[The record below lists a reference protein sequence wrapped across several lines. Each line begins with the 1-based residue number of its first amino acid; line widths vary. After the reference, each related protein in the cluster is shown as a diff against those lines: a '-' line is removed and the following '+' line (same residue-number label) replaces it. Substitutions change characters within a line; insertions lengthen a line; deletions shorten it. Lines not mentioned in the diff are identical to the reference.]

1 MAEFIED
8 CIRDIS
14 NEASSIVDAYEI
26 VLEYGYGDKIKTTL
40 DIDNLIKS
48 YITNKDYDK
57 ANLLWNSFYPLVKDE
72 HRCMYWVCTPQSSTI
87 LTRLCTI
94 NDIIDYLRRYNDE

>member
-26 VLEYGYGDKIKTTL
+26 ALEYGYVGKLKTTM
-40 DIDNLIKS
+40 DIENIIKS
-48 YITNKDYDK
+48 YITHKDYDK

-72 HRCMYWVCTPQSSTI
+72 HRCMYWIYTPQSSAI
-87 LTRLCTI
+87 LTQLCTI
-94 NDIIDYLRRYNDE
+94 NDMIDYLRRYDNE